1 VSRRT
6 LVLLLLLLV
15 IVVPATAQ
23 NFALSVSP
31 APVCL
36 SVGDARM
43 RAAAPAERPDYTVRI
58 GSAASADVR
67 VGLAETIDEADFVF
81 IEGTDPPRCPTSAN
95 RIVRIDATA
104 PTPDLTLGFAAA
116 SLGALLIGG
125 GTALAQPRPAQTG
138 QTITTNF
145 KDADITQIAEAVSAA
160 TGKNFIIDPR
170 VRAQV
175 TMLSSTPMSP
185 AAFYEAFLAIL
196 QVHGFAAMP
205 AGNVVKIVPDSSIRS
220 MPGVDLPDNVSSTSD
235 EIVTQ
240 VISVKN
246 VSAAQLVPV
255 LRPLV
260 PQQGQLAAYVPSNI
274 TSTSAA
280 DA

>member
-1 VSRRT
+1 MSRRT

-116 SLGALLIGG
+116 S
-125 GTALAQPRPAQTG
+125 
-138 QTITTNF
+138 
-145 KDADITQIAEAVSAA
+145 E
-160 TGKNFIIDPR
+160 
-170 VRAQV
+170 
-175 TMLSSTPMSP
+175 
-185 AAFYEAFLAIL
+185 
-196 QVHGFAAMP
+196 
-205 AGNVVKIVPDSSIRS
+205 
-220 MPGVDLPDNVSSTSD
+220 
-235 EIVTQ
+235 
-240 VISVKN
+240 
-246 VSAAQLVPV
+246 
-255 LRPLV
+255 
-260 PQQGQLAAYVPSNI
+260 
-274 TSTSAA
+274 AA
-280 DA
+280 DYRIYIRARTLSADTVAALYAAARLPQRRVAHALNRAN